1 MNNSGFISEKE
12 VDDREAAIAVSEGA
26 TCTGYVVRRH
36 GRRMFMKRLRPEY
49 ASNPRYRAA
58 FAKEFELGYAL
69 DHPAVVRYY
78 ELVDNGDIVEI
89 YCEMVEGETL
99 TSFMSTHPDYFSKR
113 GNMRRFVDELCDAV
127 QYLHDHGILH
137 LDLKPDNIMITR
149 IGNRIKLIDFGMGFS
164 DMHIDTTGFSP
175 LTSAPEMQTK
185 PSRPSAAADIYSIGA
200 VFDIMLSAG
209 AARLPGIRKLISRS
223 CSADPA
229 DRYVKASDIPLALRK
244 TAKMRKAA
252 APLLL
257 ALAAGGGIALW
268 VLTAERHNAYHD
280 AAGEAHDEVP
290 AVEVV
295 DYAGGD
301 SLAQPEYK
309 SEPQPVVA
317 PVLPAENKT
326 EIKVEKET
334 VEEEKAAAPGHLEEL
349 EAEVKRRCDSRLSS
363 IISELR
369 AMAVAERP
377 DLARYLELC
386 KETED
391 AFKYIIGYGSGM
403 DYEYSKMFPDL
414 PLEEVAKTVN
424 LTEWNNGGEEA
435 SRLIKTLY
443 DRFDEMDL
451 SSFAGE

>member
-1 MNNSGFISEKE
+1 MNNSGFTNENEADGS
-12 VDDREAAIAVSEGA
+12 EAAIAVSEGA

-49 ASNPRYRAA
+49 ACNPRYRAA

-69 DHPAVVRYY
+69 DHQAIVRYY
-78 ELVDNGDIVEI
+78 ELVDNGDIAGI

-127 QYLHDHGILH
+127 QYLHEHGILH

-149 IGNRIKLIDFGMGFS
+149 IGNRVKLIDLGMGFS

-175 LTSAPEMQTK
+175 LTSAPEMQSK

-200 VFDIMLSAG
+200 VLDIMLSAG
-209 AARLPGIRKLISRS
+209 AARLPGIRKMISRS
-223 CSADPA
+223 CSANPA
-229 DRYVKASDIPLALRK
+229 HRYSKASDIPHALRK

-252 APLLL
+252 AALLL
-257 ALAAGGGIALW
+257 ALAAGGGLALW
-268 VLTAERHNAYHD
+268 LLTTERHNAYHD
-280 AAGEAHDEVP
+280 AAGEAHQGVSE
-290 AVEVV
+290 VEVV
-295 DYAGGD
+295 DSAGGD
-301 SLAQPEYK
+301 TLALPEHK
-309 SEPQPVVA
+309 SDPQPDAA
-317 PVLPAENKT
+317 PALPAENKT

-334 VEEEKAAAPGHLEEL
+334 VDGDKAAAPGHLEEL
-349 EAEVKRRCDSRLSS
+349 EAEVKRRCDSRLPS
-363 IISELR
+363 IIGELR
-369 AMAVAERP
+369 AMAVAEHP
-377 DLARYLELC
+377 DLTRYLELC

-391 AFKYIIGYGSGM
+391 AFKYIIGYGNGM
-403 DYEYSKMFPDL
+403 DYEYSKMFPDI

-443 DRFDEMDL
+443 DRFDGMDL